1 MKCAPPLLQPQD
13 LLELS
18 YGTLA
23 GAVPARGRAS
33 AVCGRQIRKPAA
45 IRSSPAHRCAADS
58 LPPQPGRRVG
68 RQREEDANRSPTGVP
83 GYIVDL
89 RMSLIVAARRSVPAG
104 IALQNRRWPGLIGR
118 ATCRGE
124 IVRGGFNERQAFR
137 LPFWFRQRD
146 SLSSETRCHAHS
158 RVSRDWVSCQC

>member
-1 MKCAPPLLQPQD
+1 MRRRCCSRKTCSVVVRNACRRRTRQGPRQRGLRPADQK
-13 LLELS
+13 
-18 YGTLA
+18 A
-23 GAVPARGRAS
+23 GGDPFVARAQMR
-33 AVCGRQIRKPAA
+33 RRL
-45 IRSSPAHRCAADS
+45 

-124 IVRGGFNERQAFR
+124 IVRGGFNERQASR

-146 SLSSETRCHAHS
+146 SLSSETRRPGHS
-158 RVSRDWVSCQC
+158 PGSHDWASCRC

>member
-1 MKCAPPLLQPQD
+1 MKCAPPLLEPQD
-13 LLELS
+13 LLESS
-18 YGTLA
+18 YGALA

-33 AVCGRQIRKPAA
+33 AVCGPQIRKPAV

-146 SLSSETRCHAHS
+146 WLSSETRCHERS
-158 RVSRDWVSCQC
+158 RVSRDWASCRY